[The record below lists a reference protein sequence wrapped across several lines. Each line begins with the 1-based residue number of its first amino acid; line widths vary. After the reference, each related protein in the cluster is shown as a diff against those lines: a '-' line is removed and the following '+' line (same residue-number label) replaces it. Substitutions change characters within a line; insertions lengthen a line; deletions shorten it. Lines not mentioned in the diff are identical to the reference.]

1 MTNNKPR
8 YNIALFKRGILTLQC
23 FCCCE
28 WCFGREVRGSF
39 HKADQ
44 SVSVS
49 SLGSESLDRAQV
61 CALGKTVAQTLEQ
74 LINQFVKYHHSY
86 GPLYFDTIFMLFEV
100 AL

>member
-1 MTNNKPR
+1 MKCVLLNVFLCVYISTIVPRRKKMTLNMTNNKPR

-61 CALGKTVAQTLEQ
+61 CALGKTVAQ
-74 LINQFVKYHHSY
+74 
-86 GPLYFDTIFMLFEV
+86 
-100 AL
+100 